1 MKIQLGKNFAA
12 AALLAALFTNAT
24 PMSADPLITSW
35 FTTYSG
41 KYARL
46 YTTTANQTVGT
57 SVTTWS
63 QGTGVQATPAYCG
76 VQEIDS
82 SANWVYI
89 RSSGLGSH
97 VMGPWYLDANKTQLF
112 PNYPANTKTLYR
124 FPRTPAIA
132 TNTLTSLGVV
142 GYFVD
147 GAAMYDGRDS
157 YFWNGT
163 IETNQGTGYWDRDAY
178 TNEFPS
184 FDPNYAHQDQ
194 SATYHYHV
202 DPLALRYLMGDNILF
217 NSSAKTYSENTGNAN
232 PKHSPIL
239 GWAKDGYPIYGPYGY
254 SSAMD
259 SNSAVRRMI
268 SGYQVRNGQNGTD
281 HLTSTR
287 TTIPAWAARAYGVS
301 TNQSGPNI
309 TTTYFLGRYMQDYA
323 YLGDLGKTQGT
334 DFDLNEFN
342 VRYCVTPEYPTGTW
356 AYFECI
362 TASGLPQFPYQVPRR
377 FFGNPTGTNL
387 TSITETVTT
396 NFVGGPNTAMEL
408 NKPSANSTS
417 NTVTLVWSS
426 VEGGTYQVLSLT
438 NIAGT
443 WTNKASNI
451 VSQGTTTQIT
461 TNRNG
466 TMEFYKVMRAGLS
479 NYDSVVSPG
488 YGITSVSP
496 TSANRNTTFTLTI
509 NISST
514 VNAPPQQAPINSVT
528 IGTISATSS
537 THVSATQVT
546 ASFTIPSNATTGLQT
561 VTLVFPGP
569 PTNTAATVTYTYN
582 NFTIN

>member
-1 MKIQLGKNFAA
+1 MACAIQLAGD
-12 AALLAALFTNAT
+12 LQ
-24 PMSADPLITSW
+24 ADPLITSW

-46 YTTTANQTVGT
+46 YTTTANQTAGT
-57 SVTTWS
+57 SVSTWS
-63 QGTGVQATPAYCG
+63 QGAGVQTSPAYCG
-76 VQEIDS
+76 VQEVDS
-82 SANWVYI
+82 STSWVYI

-97 VMGPWYLDANKTQLF
+97 IMGPWYLDAQKTQLF

-124 FPRTPAIA
+124 FPRTPVIA

-163 IETNQGTGYWDRDAY
+163 TETNQGTGYWDRDAY

-217 NSSAKTYSENTGNAN
+217 NSAAKTYKENTTNAT

-239 GWAKDGYPIYGPYGY
+239 GWAKDGYPMYGPYGY
-254 SSAMD
+254 SSAMN
-259 SNSAVRRMI
+259 SNSTVRRMI
-268 SGYQVRNGQNGTD
+268 SGYQLRNGQNGTD
-281 HLTSTR
+281 NLTSSR
-287 TTIPAWAARAYGVS
+287 ATIPAWAARAYNVS
-301 TNQSGPNI
+301 TNQTGPAVS
-309 TTTYFLGRYMQDYA
+309 TTYFLGRYMQDYA
-323 YLGDLGKTQGT
+323 YLGDVGKTQGV

-342 VRYCVTPEYPTGTW
+342 VRFCVTPDYPNGTW

-362 TASGLPQFPYQVPRR
+362 TSNGLPQFPYQVPRR

-387 TSITETVTT
+387 TGITETVTT
-396 NFVGGPNTAMEL
+396 NFIGG
-408 NKPSANSTS
+408 ANSVIEATQPKITN
-417 NTVTLVWSS
+417 NTVTLSWSS
-426 VEGGTYQVLSLT
+426 VDGGTYQVVSST
-438 NIAGT
+438 NTTSWNSKA
-443 WTNKASNI
+443 TNLA
-451 VSQGTTTQIT
+451 SQGTTTAFSAAAN
-461 TNRNG
+461 TNF
-466 TMEFYKVMRAGLS
+466 EFFTVTRTAVS
-479 NYDSVVSPG
+479 NYDSVVSSG

-509 NISST
+509 NISSS
-514 VNAPPQQAPINSVT
+514 VNAPPQSAPISSVT
-528 IGTISATSS
+528 LGSITATSS

-546 ASFTIPSNATTGLQT
+546 ASFTIPSNATTGWQT
-561 VTLVFPGP
+561 VTVTFPGP
-569 PTNTAATVTYTYN
+569 PTNMAATVSYTYN

>member
-1 MKIQLGKNFAA
+1 MKNQIRTIFLQIT
-12 AALLAALFTNAT
+12 LLAVLFGRAAVA
-24 PMSADPLITSW
+24 SADPLLTSW

-46 YTTTANQTVGT
+46 YTTTANQTAGT

-63 QGTGVQATPAYCG
+63 NGAGVQTNPAYCG
-76 VQEIDS
+76 VQEVDY

-112 PNYPANTKTLYR
+112 PNYPMNSKTLYR
-124 FPRTPAIA
+124 FPRTPTIA
-132 TNTLTSLGVV
+132 TNTLTSLGVI

-147 GAAMYDGRDS
+147 GAALYDGRDS

-163 IETNQGTGYWDRDAY
+163 TETNQGTGYWDRDAY

-184 FDPNYAHQDQ
+184 FDPNYSHQDQ

-202 DPLALRYLMGDNILF
+202 DPLALRYLMGDNVLF
-217 NSSAKTYSENTGNAN
+217 NSSAKTYKENTTNST

-254 SSAMD
+254 GTALN
-259 SNSAVRRMI
+259 SNSVVRRMV
-268 SGYQVRNGQNGTD
+268 SGYQLRNGQNGTD
-281 HLTSTR
+281 NLTSTR
-287 TTIPAWAARAYGVS
+287 ATIPAWAARAYGVS
-301 TNQSGPNI
+301 TNQTGPSI

-323 YLGDLGKTQGT
+323 YLGDCGKTQGV

-342 VRYCVTPEYPTGTW
+342 VRYCVTPEYPGGTW

-362 TASGLPQFPYQVPRR
+362 TTNGLPQFPYQVPRR
-377 FFGNPTGTNL
+377 FWGNPTGTNL

-396 NFVGGPNTAMEL
+396 NYVGGPNVALEL
-408 NKPSANSTS
+408 SKPTITG
-417 NTVTLVWSS
+417 NTVTLSWSS
-426 VEGGTYQVLSLT
+426 VEGGTYQILSST
-438 NIAGT
+438 NTTT
-443 WTNKASNI
+443 WSNKASNI
-451 VSQGTTTQIT
+451 VSQGTTTSLS
-461 TNRNG
+461 TNRVSAAKC
-466 TMEFYKVMRAGLS
+466 EFFTATRTAIS
-479 NYDSVVSPG
+479 NYDAVASTG

-496 TSANRNTTFTLTI
+496 TSASRNTSFTLTI
-509 NISST
+509 NLSSS
-514 VNAPPQQAPINSVT
+514 VNAPPQTAPINSVT
-528 IGTISATSS
+528 IGTNTATSS

-546 ASFTIPSNATTGLQT
+546 ANFTIPSGAAAGIQT
-561 VTLVFPGP
+561 VTVTFPGP
-569 PTNTAATVTYTYN
+569 PTNTAATVSYTYN